1 MLLALSN
8 KRINPKDKINKI
20 LFTVKRLFENAHP
33 FLQLLIFLFIT
44 LVALTLIMFV
54 GIVVAI
60 PIFDLS
66 IANLGSIMS
75 QSGNPEFIN
84 FMKFLQT
91 LQGIGLFTVPP
102 ILAAYLFAPS
112 VKDYLGLQSPNANS
126 SFLLVI
132 LIMLLAIPLINLI
145 AYFNAN
151 IDFPASLDSLENY
164 LKVKEE
170 SAQQLIEA
178 FLNVNTVGGLLFNI
192 FLIGVLPAIGEELA
206 FRGILQRLFT
216 NWSRNPHVGIIVAAF
231 LFSAMH
237 MQFYGF
243 IPRFLLGMLF
253 GYLYYWSG
261 SIWMPI
267 LAHFVNNTT
276 AVLAY
281 FFMGGEMV
289 EQMDNMGVTTETI
302 IAAVIG
308 AVLFSW
314 TVYFF
319 WKREKGAVIN

>member
-1 MLLALSN
+1 LLLALSN

>member
-1 MLLALSN
+1 MHSN
-8 KRINPKDKINKI
+8 KHIALEDNINKI
-20 LFTVKRLFENAHP
+20 LFTVKRLFENNHP
-33 FLQLLIFLFIT
+33 FLQLLIFIFIT
-44 LVALTLIMFV
+44 LVALLFIMIVGFV
-54 GIVVAI
+54 IAI

-66 IANLGSIMS
+66 IVNLGAITTQPS
-75 QSGNPEFIN
+75 NPEFIN
-84 FMKFLQT
+84 FMKFMQT

-112 VKDYLGLQSPNANS
+112 VKEYLGIQAPKSAS

-132 LIMLLAIPLINLI
+132 FLMLLAMPLINLI

-151 IDFPASLDSLENY
+151 MDLPASWDTLENY

-170 SAQQLIEA
+170 SAQQLIEG
-178 FLNVNTVGGLLFNI
+178 FLNVTTVSGLLFNI

-206 FRGILQRLFT
+206 FRGILQRLFA
-216 NWSRNPHVGIIVAAF
+216 NWTRNPHWGIIIAAF
-231 LFSAMH
+231 LFSAIH

-243 IPRFLLGMLF
+243 IPRFLLGILF

-281 FFMGGEMV
+281 FFMGGEMI
-289 EQMDNMGVTTETI
+289 EQMDNMGVTTGTLASAA
-302 IAAVIG
+302 IAS
-308 AVLFSW
+308 VLF
-314 TVYFF
+314 TVTIYYF
-319 WKREKGAVIN
+319 WKKEERGAIS

>member
-1 MLLALSN
+1 M
-8 KRINPKDKINKI
+8 
-20 LFTVKRLFENAHP
+20 KRLFENAHP

-44 LVALTLIMFV
+44 LVALTFIMIL

-66 IANLGSIMS
+66 LTNLGAVMS
-75 QSGNPEFIN
+75 QTGNPEFIN

-102 ILAAYLFAPS
+102 LLAAYLFAPS
-112 VKDYLGLQSPNANS
+112 VKEYLGMQAPNANS
-126 SFLLVI
+126 SFVLVI
-132 LIMLLAIPLINLI
+132 LIMLLAMPLINLI

-151 IDFPASLDSLENY
+151 IDLPASMDSLENY

-178 FLNVNTVGGLLFNI
+178 FLNVSTLGGLLFNI

-289 EQMDNMGVTTETI
+289 EQMDNMGVTTQTI

-314 TVYFF
+314 TVYYF

>member
-1 MLLALSN
+1 
-8 KRINPKDKINKI
+8 
-20 LFTVKRLFENAHP
+20 VKRLFENAHP

-44 LVALTLIMFV
+44 LVALTFIMIL

-66 IANLGSIMS
+66 LTNLGAIMS
-75 QSGNPEFIN
+75 QTGNPEFIN

-102 ILAAYLFAPS
+102 LLAAYLFAPS
-112 VKDYLGLQSPNANS
+112 VKEYLGMQAPNANS
-126 SFLLVI
+126 SFVLVI
-132 LIMLLAIPLINLI
+132 LIMLLAMPLINLI

-151 IDFPASLDSLENY
+151 IDLPASMDSLESY

-178 FLNVNTVGGLLFNI
+178 FLNVSTLGGLLFNI

-289 EQMDNMGVTTETI
+289 EQMDNMGVTTQTI

-314 TVYFF
+314 TVYYF